1 MDFAFSAEQ
10 EALAS
15 AAADWLADKWPLTR
29 VLEVAADPESAA
41 DSWDDL
47 AQLGWLDDELTL
59 LDLAVL
65 AEQTGGALLPVP
77 WLTHVAMA
85 APVLGGRGGEIATLA
100 WADAGAPTLA
110 AAASKVDCRA
120 EQTRDGW
127 RLSGV
132 KLRVPSASSAR
143 YVVVVAEAEEGVGLF
158 VTSPRPKAINT
169 LPTLDVTRPYAELTL
184 DATPAEVVITP
195 GRAKPLLHAVRQETA
210 VLLAC
215 EGVGVLQRA
224 LDIAVEHAKTREQF
238 GKPIGTFQA
247 VGHRLADTY
256 ADLQIARSLAY
267 RAAWSVHTGAPD
279 ADEAVAAAA
288 ACVAETAT
296 AGCERAIQV
305 LGGTG
310 FTWESPLHRL
320 YKRGQWIGSWEG
332 TARSWRTE
340 LASLILG

>member
-15 AAADWLADKWPLTR
+15 AATDWLADKWPLER
-29 VLEVAADPESAA
+29 VLEVAADPEAA
-41 DSWDDL
+41 GDSWDEL
-47 AQLGWLDDELTL
+47 ADLGWLDDELTL
-59 LDLAVL
+59 LELAIL
-65 AEQTGGALLPVP
+65 AERTGGALLPVP

-100 WADAGAPTLA
+100 WADAGARTLG
-110 AAASKVDCRA
+110 AAASTVDCRA

-132 KLRVPSASSAR
+132 KQRVPSAATAR

-158 VTSPRPKAINT
+158 VTSPRPKAVN
-169 LPTLDVTRPYAELTL
+169 LQPTIDETRPYTELTF
-184 DATPAEVVITP
+184 DSTAAEVVIAP

-215 EGVGVLQRA
+215 EGVGVLQKA
-224 LDIAVEHAKTREQF
+224 LDLAVEHASTRTQF

-247 VGHRLADTY
+247 VAHPLADTY
-256 ADLQIARSLAY
+256 ADLQLARSLAY
-267 RAAWSVHTGAPD
+267 RAAWAVHTGTED

-288 ACVAETAT
+288 ACVAEVAP
-296 AGCERAIQV
+296 AGCERAIQT
-305 LGGTG
+305 LGGLG
-310 FTWESPLHRL
+310 FTWESPLHRW
-320 YKRGQWIGSWEG
+320 YKRAQWIASWEG
-332 TARSWRTE
+332 SARTWRGE
-340 LASLILG
+340 LATLILG